1 MSQRIAKKAFDLI
14 VKYETGGRQY
24 YDKFLARP
32 SWPGGASGV
41 TLGMGYDLGYEKNL
55 ARDWQ
60 AYLSPDELAALSR
73 TLGLT
78 GSRAKQAI
86 SGVRH
91 IVIPWDTAAEVFND
105 RTLPQEIRTTLEAF
119 GKDSADKLS
128 ANAFGALVSI
138 VFNRGGGMSGE
149 RRLEMRAIR
158 GLIASGE
165 TGDELHKKIA
175 QQILTMRRL
184 WPNTSSDQDLYDR
197 RTEEAKL
204 VLDPVA

>member
-1 MSQRIAKKAFDLI
+1 MSQRIAQKAFDLI
-14 VKYETGGRQY
+14 VKYETGGRAY
-24 YDKFLARP
+24 YDKFLKHP

-41 TLGMGYDLGYEKNL
+41 TIGFGWDCGYEKNL

-60 AYLSPDELAALSR
+60 AHLSPEELSALSR

-78 GSRAKQAI
+78 GSRAKQAL

-91 IVIPWDTAAEVFND
+91 IEVPWDVAAEVFD
-105 RTLPQEIRTTLEAF
+105 ERTLPQEIRTTLEAF
-119 GKDSADKLS
+119 GQASADKLS

-138 VFNRGGGMSGE
+138 VFNRGGGMSGD

-158 GLIASGE
+158 ALIAGGAE
-165 TGDELHKKIA
+165 GDELHQAVAK
-175 QQILTMRRL
+175 QILAMRRL

-197 RTEEAKL
+197 RTEEARL
-204 VLDPVA
+204 VLDPLA